1 MLNKQFQWS
10 GFRMMRL
17 SYKRILTDGE
27 KTYLKELRQIWR
39 SIVIITRRWNEGEV
53 EQKKKQAV
61 LRDSAKVA
69 AVTQSSSSLH

>member
-1 MLNKQFQWS
+1 
-10 GFRMMRL
+10 MMRL

-61 LRDSAKVA
+61 LRDSTKVA

>member
-10 GFRMMRL
+10 DFRMMRL

-39 SIVIITRRWNEGEV
+39 SIVIITRRWNEGEDK
-53 EQKKKQAV
+53 QKKKQAV